1 MGLISGIEINLSTCN
16 EEYSSEETNSDTG
29 FYDNS
34 SDLVNYLL
42 DMAEISQHWSLPITI
57 SVEFDSQALC
67 KCVFYSKT
75 ILVGHVMTETTDNFA
90 PRNK

>member
-57 SVEFDSQALC
+57 SVEFDS
-67 KCVFYSKT
+67 
-75 ILVGHVMTETTDNFA
+75 
-90 PRNK
+90 